1 MMASLPPR
9 SSITEA
15 SRMYITP
22 IRLWSTLVIHSCQ
35 RYGRCPF
42 TTTQASTA
50 RIPTSTTAP
59 AISGIGWSNGI
70 ADQSSLPSIMAPTVR
85 PACFGCELR
94 PRSRRNMLG
103 RDQVEQSGIIEPVAR
118 PALLDALLHQLLI
131 AVLIEDGIA
140 LRRGR
145 HPIRKGERRDHVDV
159 EHHVRKAVA
168 REMRRQALQ
177 LALVVG
183 AQVQLR
189 HHSVHGVDHAAE
201 P

>member
-70 ADQSSLPSIMAPTVR
+70 ADQSSLPSIMASTVR

-94 PRSRRNMLG
+94 PRSRRNVLG
-103 RDQVEQSGIIEPVAR
+103 RDQVEQSGIIEPVGR
-118 PALLDALLHQLLI
+118 PALLDALLHQLLV

-159 EHHVRKAVA
+159 EHHVRKPVA
-168 REMRRQALQ
+168 GKMRRQSLQ
-177 LALVVG
+177 LAFVVG
-183 AQVQLR
+183 A
-189 HHSVHGVDHAAE
+189 
-201 P
+201 